1 MAGAVPTDLIESD
14 KNGKQFTQMINGVE
28 NVAPLISYTTLS
40 AQETL
45 DVYADPNGAYA
56 FLNLPEALK
65 AHKDAMGRGVRIRA
79 VIEITKENLPFVKE
93 AMQYFTGLRH
103 MDGISHTFA
112 VSEKHY
118 MSIKIPYDD
127 PSFTQAIFSNIGWFV
142 REQRYL
148 FETLWKNA
156 IPAKQRIREIEE
168 GAKREFIYTIRDPI
182 EIFELVPKVISS
194 AYEEL
199 LVLFPTA
206 SAIHLH
212 EKAGTIELLKEVALQ
227 RGVKVRILVPRI
239 DDTANEIAQKLR
251 KGGGKG
257 KEDII
262 MPIDIHHDNKKSLPT
277 RVTTL
282 IADNELSLAMEIR
295 DDIKETSNEAIEL
308 ATYSNSE
315 SIVASYTSIFE
326 KMWIQSEM
334 KKQKR
339 RQDN

>member
-1 MAGAVPTDLIESD
+1 MPTDLIESD

-28 NVAPLISYTTLS
+28 NVAPLISCTTLS

-168 GAKREFIYTIRDPI
+168 GA
-182 EIFELVPKVISS
+182 
-194 AYEEL
+194 
-199 LVLFPTA
+199 
-206 SAIHLH
+206 
-212 EKAGTIELLKEVALQ
+212 
-227 RGVKVRILVPRI
+227 
-239 DDTANEIAQKLR
+239 
-251 KGGGKG
+251 
-257 KEDII
+257 
-262 MPIDIHHDNKKSLPT
+262 
-277 RVTTL
+277 
-282 IADNELSLAMEIR
+282 
-295 DDIKETSNEAIEL
+295 
-308 ATYSNSE
+308 
-315 SIVASYTSIFE
+315 
-326 KMWIQSEM
+326 
-334 KKQKR
+334 
-339 RQDN
+339 